1 MEVTTNKTD
10 INVLALLQARTT
22 STRLPNKVLL
32 PILGEPMILRQI
44 ERLQRA
50 TLIDQLTVVTST
62 EESDNKL
69 AALCAEN
76 NISCFRGSLNDVLDR
91 FYQAASL
98 TKPLH
103 VVRLTADCP
112 LTDPELIDQIIQY
125 YLKGEYDYVS
135 NAIEP
140 TFPDG
145 LDMEIFRYKCL
156 EIAWKEA
163 GLSSQREHVTPYI
176 YQQCKRFKI
185 GHYKG
190 KEDLSQL
197 RWTVDEPKDFAL
209 IEQIY
214 SSLYP
219 SNPAFTTEDIL
230 NLLKQNI
237 ELQTIN
243 TDIVR
248 NEGLLK
254 SLQQD
259 TAFNKK

>member
-1 MEVTTNKTD
+1 MDVTVNKSN
-10 INVLALLQARTT
+10 IKVLALLQARTS

-32 PILGEPMILRQI
+32 PILGVPMILRQI
-44 ERLQRA
+44 ERLQRT

-62 EESDNKL
+62 EKSDDKL
-69 AALCAEN
+69 AQLCAEN

-98 TKPLH
+98 VKPLH

-125 YLKGEYDYVS
+125 YFNGDYDYAT
-135 NAIEP
+135 NAIEA
-140 TFPDG
+140 TYPDG
-145 LDMEIFRYKCL
+145 LDMEVFRYKCL
-156 EIAWKEA
+156 ETAWNEA
-163 GLSSQREHVTPYI
+163 ELLSQREHVTPFI
-176 YQQCKRFKI
+176 YQQFKRFKI

-190 KEDLSQL
+190 KEDLSHL
-197 RWTVDEPKDFAL
+197 RWTVDEPKDFEL

-214 SSLYP
+214 LLLYP
-219 SNPAFTTEDIL
+219 SKPAFTTKDIL
-230 NLLKQNI
+230 ALLKQNI

-243 TDIVR
+243 TGIVR
-248 NEGLLK
+248 NEGMLK

-259 TAFNKK
+259 KIFNEK